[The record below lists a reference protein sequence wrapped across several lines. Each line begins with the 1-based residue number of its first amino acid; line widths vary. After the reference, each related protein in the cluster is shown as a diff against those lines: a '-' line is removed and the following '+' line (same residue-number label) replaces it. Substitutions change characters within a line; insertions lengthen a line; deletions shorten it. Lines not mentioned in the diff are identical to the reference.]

1 MKHESYQA
9 DAVEAVVDCFAGQ
22 PKVEGLSYRLDPGS
36 MSTLELRR
44 TEEARIDRARK
55 FFTRISNG
63 NVNYNMVNRYESLL
77 KLVKSA

>member
-36 MSTLELRR
+36 MSTLELRKI
-44 TEEARIDRARK
+44 EEARIDCARK

-63 NVNYNMVNRYESLL
+63 NVKYDMVDGYESLL